1 MQNIEIEALKY
12 LSKDIEFCLSWR
24 QLRKILQ
31 GFVDAVVIESQGDHK
46 VCIKFDENN
55 SDFFEVDQM
64 FKIKVFYKLWKP
76 CCVRVTWV
84 FVNIPRDLLFR
95 LNSSVF

>member
-12 LSKDIEFCLSWR
+12 LSKDIEFVYLEDNLEKSY
-24 QLRKILQ
+24 K

-46 VCIKFDENN
+46 VCIKFDETN

-64 FKIKVFYKLWKP
+64 FKIKVL
-76 CCVRVTWV
+76 
-84 FVNIPRDLLFR
+84 
-95 LNSSVF
+95 